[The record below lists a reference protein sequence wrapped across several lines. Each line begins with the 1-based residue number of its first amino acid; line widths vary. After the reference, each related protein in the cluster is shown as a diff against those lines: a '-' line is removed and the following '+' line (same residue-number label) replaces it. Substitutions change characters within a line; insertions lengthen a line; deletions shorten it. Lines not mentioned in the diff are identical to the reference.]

1 MLTLPFSFSAAA
13 DEAAVNGSL
22 QASLAQALM
31 GEQSLQDWRRY
42 AQSRIVPDFDWADRP
57 VARAPDLYSMALA
70 SVGEQRFVVRGERV
84 GLSFERSTSALREV
98 SRGRTGNRFAPMKLA
113 EIAPTRLRQ
122 EIFSPGVI
130 AQTRF
135 GELEAGAVFA
145 YQRFASWDFGAF
157 SATEV
162 GLGVFD
168 DAGGRTESSFGQGV
182 RLGMTGRVTDRV
194 DYRFGFRS
202 KIDMDAFN
210 TYRGVYAQPG
220 DFDQPASVSAEL
232 GYRLTPTTTFAI
244 GFEQIQYGDI
254 EPFLSSSLPNRFL
267 ALLGDG
273 TSPEFRWQNLNVY
286 SAEWRWQPTG
296 NDAFALRWSTRQ
308 QPTPTSRA
316 LRRAL
321 ENGYTD
327 NNFAVS
333 YVRRLTPGLHLGF
346 SASYA
351 PTSYFLGLADPFARP
366 YGEGEQIETELLL
379 TALF

>member
-13 DEAAVNGSL
+13 DEVRPEGTVR
-22 QASLAQALM
+22 ASIAQALV

-57 VARAPDLYSMALA
+57 VARAPDLFSMALA
-70 SVGEQRFVVRGERV
+70 SVAERRFTVRNERV
-84 GLSFERSTSALREV
+84 GLSFERSSSALRDV
-98 SRGRTGNRFAPMKLA
+98 SRGGRGGDFAPMKLA
-113 EIAPTRLRQ
+113 ELAPARLRQ

-145 YQRFASWDFGAF
+145 YQRFASWDLGAF
-157 SATEV
+157 SNAQGAV
-162 GLGVFD
+162 GIVD
-168 DAGGRTESSFGQGV
+168 NSGGRSESSFGQGV
-182 RLGMTGRVTDRV
+182 RLGMSGQLGERF
-194 DYRFGFRS
+194 DYRFGYRS

-220 DFDQPASVSAEL
+220 DFDQPASVTAEL
-232 GYRLTPTTTFAI
+232 GYQLTANTAFAV

-254 EPFLSSSLPNRFL
+254 QPFLGSSLPNRVL
-267 ALLGDG
+267 ALLGDA
-273 TSPEFRWQNLNVY
+273 TSPEFRWRDLNVY

-296 NDAFALRWSTRQ
+296 NDAVALRWSTRQ
-308 QPTPTSRA
+308 QPTPTSGA

-321 ENGYTD
+321 EDGYTH

-351 PTSYFLGLADPFARP
+351 PSSYFLGQADAFVRP
-366 YGEGEQIETELLL
+366 YDDGEQIETELLL